1 MKTSMGLGL
10 AGLTAVTA
18 LSIGMS
24 IVIPAQNTRAA
35 RAETTAAWA
44 LARTALARA
53 GNSCQG
59 ATASSGGLTA
69 QVVAQGGR
77 CVVHVTIPAG
87 PGIPAIVRGVRLA
100 AVMEGGAIR
109 CRAHG
114 GHGAGALDFPVA
126 CHYRATGMLL

>member
-1 MKTSMGLGL
+1 MKISLGLGL
-10 AGLTAVTA
+10 AGLTVVTA

-35 RAETTAAWA
+35 RAETSTAWA
-44 LARTALARA
+44 LARTALTRA

-59 ATASSGGLTA
+59 STSSSGGLTA

-77 CVVHVTIPAG
+77 CVVHVTIPAD
-87 PGIPAIVRGVRLA
+87 PGIPAVVRGARLA
-100 AVMEGGAIR
+100 AVMEGGVIH
-109 CRAHG
+109 CRARG
-114 GHGAGALDFPVA
+114 GHGAGTMDFPVA